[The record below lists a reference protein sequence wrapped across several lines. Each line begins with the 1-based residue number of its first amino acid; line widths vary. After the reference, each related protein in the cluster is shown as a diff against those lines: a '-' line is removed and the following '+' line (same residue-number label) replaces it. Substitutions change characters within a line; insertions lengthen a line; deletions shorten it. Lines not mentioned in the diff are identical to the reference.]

1 MASQL
6 MMPSPYCGTL
16 HAFDILLAT
25 WAATG
30 RDATFMF
37 KVMDATAASIQDK
50 LPFRLSRTFGI
61 VTGYNSTQKL
71 SKIEMRLYFYCD
83 LMRFVRLD

>member
-6 MMPSPYCGTL
+6 TMPSPYCGTL

-50 LPFRLSRTFGI
+50 LPKPFAHLWHSYWI
-61 VTGYNSTQKL
+61 QLN
-71 SKIEMRLYFYCD
+71 SKIIQN
-83 LMRFVRLD
+83 